1 MWHDFHRRLVIALDA
16 AISEAKQAVA
26 TMRSSEERERT
37 LEEQISRVVDDFAG
51 RSGVRADLSVA
62 DLPEAL
68 EARTQVEVLRILQE
82 ALTNVRKHA
91 DATVVRVN
99 AEVSDRTF
107 RLTIIDNGR
116 GFRPEETSGD
126 GLGVVGMKER
136 ARLMG
141 GDLFVSSE
149 PSGGTAVQLDVPI
162 AANVAA

>member
-1 MWHDFHRRLVIALDA
+1 
-16 AISEAKQAVA
+16 
-26 TMRSSEERERT
+26 
-37 LEEQISRVVDDFAG
+37 
-51 RSGVRADLSVA
+51 
-62 DLPEAL
+62 
-68 EARTQVEVLRILQE
+68 
-82 ALTNVRKHA
+82 VRKHA

-99 AEVSDRTF
+99 AEVSDKTF

-162 AANVAA
+162 GANVATS